1 MIVWYRHQDVWFE
14 IQPLSLP
21 FKAPE
26 RPTEAVPP
34 VQRRSPS
41 SMDIHPWISI
51 HGYRWRTERSKI
63 GGSMK
68 LRWFI
73 YENLEMEFRDGLSM
87 ETIAATTYSISSG
100 KKGGNP
106 CRPVSLRGWHLQK
119 HQDLSDHSHGMKRCR
134 SSWSKTIYIHYIYIS
149 ININRWSPSDR
160 TGRFK
165 SSISFFF
172 SMENHHHR

>member
-1 MIVWYRHQDVWFE
+1 MYGSRSNHCHF
-14 IQPLSLP
+14 LSRLQKGP
-21 FKAPE
+21 QKQCHLFNE
-26 RPTEAVPP
+26 GHH
-34 VQRRSPS
+34 
-41 SMDIHPWISI
+41 HPWISI

-134 SSWSKTIYIHYIYIS
+134 SSWSKTIYIHYIYI
-149 ININRWSPSDR
+149 
-160 TGRFK
+160 FQ
-165 SSISFFF
+165 SISTDDPRATGPVGLNPLLVFF
-172 SMENHHHR
+172 SPWKITITGK